1 MRKLQLNGQKE
12 AKIIGSGG
20 IWSTAG
26 SIFSEVKRTTQQVVG
41 LVCRIM
47 EGSLR
52 REYDGRR
59 QSSPSLPI
67 RPDHYAGN
75 LSGAHDL
82 GPYSHAPTPQSDTS
96 SASRFGSFVDRG
108 ASSSSSHRAHSVQPR
123 HSYSRSAMPLVQPHI
138 IDIPPPDKCSQGR
151 NLMRIHASFVVAAP
165 VEICMKSAFPLIS
178 SGV

>member
-26 SIFSEVKRTTQQVVG
+26 SIFSEVKRTMQQVVG

-59 QSSPSLPI
+59 QSSPSLPV

-82 GPYSHAPTPQSDTS
+82 GPYSRAPTPQSDTS

-108 ASSSSSHRAHSVQPR
+108 ASSSSSHRAHSGQPR
-123 HSYSRSAMPLVQPHI
+123 HSYSRSATPLVQPLI
-138 IDIPPPDKCSQGR
+138 TAIYPPDKCSQGR
-151 NLMRIHASFVVAAP
+151 NLMRIHATLVVAAP
-165 VEICMKSAFPLIS
+165 LELYLRARFL
-178 SGV
+178 